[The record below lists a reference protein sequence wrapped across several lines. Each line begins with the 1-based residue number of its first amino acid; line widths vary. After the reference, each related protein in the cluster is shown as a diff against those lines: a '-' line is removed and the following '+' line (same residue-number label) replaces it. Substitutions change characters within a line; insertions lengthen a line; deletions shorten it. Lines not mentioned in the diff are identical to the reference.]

1 MHVAFSCPPSR
12 FPPQSCIYTY
22 THTHTHIPLLQQH
35 TVEIDGREYTFAGG
49 AGIFV
54 LPPKVAPGAIYRES
68 LVLGATTPSALN
80 KAIELLRQTY
90 TADSYD
96 LLSQNCNHFSN
107 DLVKLLLDK
116 DIPNWVN
123 RLAFMGSF
131 FSCFLPRDMVSDAPV
146 NEQEDYPPPVGQ
158 YVGTPAAN
166 YKPLVGSNGGG
177 GGSTSA
183 RVVVAGGEG
192 ETEAER
198 RERVRQ
204 ATLARMSAP
213 LPSSIGR

>member
-1 MHVAFSCPPSR
+1 M
-12 FPPQSCIYTY
+12 
-22 THTHTHIPLLQQH
+22 
-35 TVEIDGREYTFAGG
+35 
-49 AGIFV
+49 
-54 LPPKVAPGAIYRES
+54 APGAIYRES

-107 DLVKLLLDK
+107 DLVKLLLNK

-146 NEQEDYPPPVGQ
+146 NEQEDYPPRVGQ

-166 YKPLVGSNGGG
+166 YKPFGGKGQRMAVAGTGSNGGG

-183 RVVVAGGEG
+183 GVVVAGGEG

-213 LPSSIGR
+213 SSSSLT